1 MTEKNPPASNTPAP
15 AATPAAFAARPLRV
29 AIIGAGPAGVYAAD
43 ILTKAERDFE
53 LAIDLFDR
61 YPAPYGLIRYGVA
74 PDHPRIKGIVKALH
88 KVLDRGDIR
97 FFGNVDYGTDLTI
110 AELREHYDAV
120 IFATGAINDADLN
133 IPGIELEGSFGGA
146 DFVSWYD
153 GHPDVPR
160 TWPLQATQVAVLGN
174 GNVAL
179 DVARVLSK
187 HAEDLLVTEI
197 PENVYAG
204 LAASP
209 VTDVHVFGRRGP
221 AQVKFT
227 PLELRELSHSR
238 DVDIVLY
245 PEDFEF
251 DEASDALIKSNNQVK
266 TMVGTLTNWL
276 IEQEEREERGERGEA
291 AAAGGGTAS
300 GRPRRRLHLHFLQS
314 PVEVTGADGKV
325 TGIRFDRQALD
336 GTGNARGT
344 GELVDY
350 PVQAVYRAIG
360 YFGSALPEIEYD
372 GRTGTVPNLEGKV
385 LDAAG
390 APVPGLY
397 ATGWIKRGPVGLIG
411 HTKSDAAETIAHLL
425 ADLGGLPVAANPAPE
440 AVAELLAAK
449 GVAYTTWEGWVALDA
464 HEQALGA
471 AADPAPT
478 PDGPVARERVK
489 VVDRTEMVAVS
500 RPGGDQARDH
510 AGDQAGDHAGE
521 PAASRG

>member
-1 MTEKNPPASNTPAP
+1 MSDSAV
-15 AATPAAFAARPLRV
+15 RPLRV

-43 ILTKAERDFE
+43 ILTKAEREFE
-53 LAIDLFDR
+53 VSIDLLDA

-74 PDHPRIKGIVKALH
+74 PDHPRIKGIVNALH

-97 FFGNVDYGTDLTI
+97 FLGNVTYGRDLT
-110 AELREHYDAV
+110 LRDIRDMYDAV
-120 IFATGAINDADLN
+120 IFATGAIKDARMD
-133 IPGIELEGSFGGA
+133 IPGIDLEGSFGAA

-153 GHPDVPR
+153 GQPDVPR
-160 TWPLQATQVAVLGN
+160 TWPLEAKQIAVLGN

-197 PENVYAG
+197 PDNVYRG
-204 LAASP
+204 LAESP

-227 PLELRELSHSR
+227 PLELRELSHSQ

-251 DEASDALIKSNNQVK
+251 DEASDVAIKTNNQVK

-276 IEQEEREERGERGEA
+276 IEQEEREERGQA
-291 AAAGGGTAS
+291 VADAGS
-300 GRPRRRLHLHFLQS
+300 GRPRRRLHLHFLHS
-314 PVEVTGADGKV
+314 PVEVTGTDGKV
-325 TGIRFDRQALD
+325 SGIRFERQELD

-390 APVPGLY
+390 TQVPGLY

-425 ADLGGLPVAANPAPE
+425 ADLHELPVAASPAPD
-440 AVAELLAAK
+440 AVPALLAAK
-449 GVAYTTWEGWVALDA
+449 SVAYTTWDGWLALDE
-464 HEQALGA
+464 HEQGLGA
-471 AADPAPT
+471 SAAPAPT
-478 PDGPVARERVK
+478 PAGPVVRERIK
-489 VVDRTEMVAVS
+489 VVDRGEMVAVS
-500 RPGGDQARDH
+500 RTVDQT
-510 AGDQAGDHAGE
+510 AG
-521 PAASRG
+521 ASA